1 MNLNKLRDEA
11 YRIACE
17 HGFHEE
23 EHRDEHWLM
32 LVITEISEAVDA
44 DRKGRRANYSEF
56 TKDMEE
62 YKVFLPPEERKRL
75 FNLYFVK
82 YIKGSVEEELAD
94 VVIRLLDFAGL
105 KKVDLSKIRKRGVR
119 WETFAEQCFE
129 VSEMICLS
137 PYEGVPFTESI
148 KQAIALLFSMAE
160 NMDVDLLSY
169 VRMKMKYNSMRE
181 YKHGKK
187 Y

>member
-44 DRKGRRANYSEF
+44 DRKGRRANHEDFAKSMVDEAGF
-56 TKDMEE
+56 
-62 YKVFLPPEERKRL
+62 PPEAKKTL
-75 FNLYFVK
+75 FQMSFSK

-105 KKVDLSKIRKRGVR
+105 KRVDLSQIGKRDVR

-148 KQAIALLFSMAE
+148 KHAIALLFSMAE

-181 YKHGKK
+181 YKHGKN

>member
-1 MNLNKLRDEA
+1 MNLNELRDEA

-44 DRKGRRANYSEF
+44 DRKGRRANHEDF
-56 TKDMEE
+56 AKAMVDEAG
-62 YKVFLPPEERKRL
+62 FPPEAKKTL
-75 FNLYFVK
+75 FQMNFAK

-94 VVIRLLDFAGL
+94 AVIRLLDFAGL
-105 KKVDLSKIRKRGVR
+105 KKVDLSKIGKRDVR
-119 WETFAEQCFE
+119 WETFTEQCFE

-148 KQAIALLFSMAE
+148 KHAIALLFSMAE
-160 NMDVDLLSY
+160 NMGVDLLSY

>member
-1 MNLNKLRDEA
+1 MNLNELRDEA

-105 KKVDLSKIRKRGVR
+105 RGIDLSNVPTGCIDGSFI
-119 WETFAEQCFE
+119 WQCYFLCE
-129 VSEMICLS
+129 KICLYR
-137 PYEGVPFTESI
+137 YEGTLDEVLVRNVMSYVFC
-148 KQAIALLFSMAE
+148 IAKGMGI
-160 NMDVDLLSY
+160 NLLSY
-169 VRMKMKYNSMRE
+169 VGMKMKYNSMRE

>member
-44 DRKGRRANYSEF
+44 HRKGLRANHEDF
-56 TKDMEE
+56 AKAMVDEAC
-62 YKVFLPPEERKRL
+62 FPPEAKKTL
-75 FNLYFVK
+75 FQMNFAK

-94 VVIRLLDFAGL
+94 VVIHLLYFAGL
-105 KKVDLSKIRKRGVR
+105 RGIDLSNVPTGCIDGSFI
-119 WETFAEQCFE
+119 WQCYFLCE
-129 VSEMICLS
+129 KICLYR
-137 PYEGVPFTESI
+137 YEGTLDEVLVRNVMSYVFC
-148 KQAIALLFSMAE
+148 IAKGMGINLLP
-160 NMDVDLLSY
+160 Y